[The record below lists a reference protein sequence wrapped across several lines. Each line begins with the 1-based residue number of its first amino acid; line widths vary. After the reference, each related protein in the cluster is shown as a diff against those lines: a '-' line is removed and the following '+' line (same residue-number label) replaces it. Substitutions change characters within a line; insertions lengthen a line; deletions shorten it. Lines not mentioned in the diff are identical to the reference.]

1 LGERFGETTADTT
14 GALQYSCNCPFW
26 YQKLNS
32 TDFAL
37 AGLVVGL
44 ARDHQHR
51 FSKLPVECIYLMEGL
66 GVEGDAHAGV
76 YTRHRY
82 LARRQPRLPNLRQ
95 VHLIPTELFASLR
108 EAGYALQPA
117 ALGENVSTSG
127 LNLERFPLGTV
138 LKLGSEASVELTG
151 LRTPCTLINRF
162 RAGLK
167 REMVN
172 QDSDGPRFRSGVM
185 GIVRIGGRLAVG
197 DLIRVRLP
205 SRPWMGLPAL

>member
-1 LGERFGETTADTT
+1 MQT
-14 GALQYSCNCPFW
+14 PFVVP
-26 YQKLNS
+26 KIEPNG
-32 TDFAL
+32 FAL

-44 ARDHQHR
+44 ARDDRHR
-51 FSKLPVECIYLMEGL
+51 FSKLPVESIYLLEGF

-82 LARRQPRLPNLRQ
+82 QARRQPRLPNLRQ
-95 VHLIPTELFASLR
+95 VHLIPAELFASLR

-138 LKLGSEASVELTG
+138 LEMGPEASVELTG
-151 LRTPCTLINRF
+151 LRTPCMLINRF

-172 QDSDGPRFRSGVM
+172 HESDGPRFRSGVM

-197 DLIRVRLP
+197 DLISVRLP
-205 SRPWMGLPAL
+205 SRPWTDLPAL